1 MWNLQICKGGP
12 EEARRR
18 VILGVQVR
26 RGEASWGGKRPDRSA
41 GNGGQVK
48 DGLEEAELAATW
60 NQRKRKRR
68 GTEDRIFQNEILR
81 IASIV
86 SMYKILQYLTLEWH
100 RFIKNIFQNS
110 CTETSFYPS
119 TSTITQWPQDRISL
133 PPHSSASL
141 KLSFW
146 DLTSPHILGWI
157 FATCTFWHLYQS
169 GLFFET
175 RVFKFYN
182 LVNHL
187 VTVVTET
194 SCHQLVAKDHPD
206 SFAGQAAVHTAEVVF
221 KAKFCPKS
229 NLGVS

>member
-1 MWNLQICKGGP
+1 MPILFLTTKAKRNRRSNIPKWNTLP
-12 EEARRR
+12 M
-18 VILGVQVR
+18 
-26 RGEASWGGKRPDRSA
+26 
-41 GNGGQVK
+41 
-48 DGLEEAELAATW
+48 
-60 NQRKRKRR
+60 
-68 GTEDRIFQNEILR
+68 
-81 IASIV
+81 IASLVLMSKNYGNIWHT
-86 SMYKILQYLTLEWH
+86 SGTDLLKIFSL
-100 RFIKNIFQNS
+100 NS
-110 CTETSFYPS
+110 FTGKSFYPS
-119 TSTITQWPQDRISL
+119 LSTISTLTEDQISL